1 MQVWFFLQIKKKN
14 GLNSRILGVL
24 VSMPPGPT
32 LISTPSIPQQTQ
44 PKNNVQ
50 QGKTNVFFF
59 LIWCSFVVIFKGF
72 GEIG

>member
-1 MQVWFFLQIKKKN
+1 
-14 GLNSRILGVL
+14 
-24 VSMPPGPT
+24 MPPGPT